1 MKEHTFSN
9 NVVIDD
15 TAVIED
21 GVIIGENTVIEA
33 YCHLSSGCIIG
44 SNCKIHRNV
53 FVDTNVTI
61 GNCVKIQNNNS
72 IYQGVTLND
81 GVFVGTN
88 VSFTN
93 DKYPRAINA
102 DGTLKTSKDW
112 VQEDTVV
119 DYGAAIGSGATI
131 LCGLSIGKEAMVAA
145 GAVVVRSVP
154 DKALVCGNP
163 AQIIKETTL

>member
-1 MKEHTFSN
+1 MKEHSFAN
-9 NVVIDD
+9 NVVVDE
-15 TAVIED
+15 TAVIEE
-21 GVIIGENTVIEA
+21 GVVIGENTVIEA

-53 FVDTNVTI
+53 FIDNNVTI
-61 GNCVKIQNNNS
+61 GSCVKIQNNTS
-72 IYQGVTLND
+72 IYQGVTLEE

-93 DKYPRAINA
+93 DKYPRAINP
-102 DGTLKTSKDW
+102 DGTLKSSKDW

-119 DYGAAIGSGATI
+119 EYGAAIGSGATV
-131 LCGLSIGKEAMVAA
+131 LCGITIGREAMVGA

-154 DKALVCGNP
+154 EKALVCGNP
-163 AQIIKETTL
+163 AQVIKETTL